1 MNNTQDF
8 FMHLSDLETG
18 AADLTKL
25 QHVAGNAE
33 RPARQR
39 TDIVMCDLLARWW
52 VKRMLARE
60 KVNQQSGSR
69 RPA

>member
-1 MNNTQDF
+1 MSNTQDF
-8 FMHLSDLETG
+8 FMRLSDLETG
-18 AADLTKL
+18 AADLTKS
-25 QHVAGNAE
+25 QQQPE

-60 KVNQQSGSR
+60 KANQQSGSR